1 MIEIGIDPN
10 IFEAGGIILSWHG
23 LFSVIAVAVAV
34 WLTSKLAPRQ
44 GISAD
49 DVLSV
54 AVWAIIGG
62 VIGARLL
69 HIVDKLDYYTA
80 NPLDIFA
87 IWTGGIAVWG
97 GVLGGLLGGWIYA
110 SKAGIVRGRLA
121 DVTAPSL
128 LLAMAIGRIGDII
141 NGEHIAHQTDL
152 PWGFVYTHPASL
164 SFGRGATHPAVV
176 YEMMLDLAV
185 VGLAL
190 WVLPRYLRPDGMVF
204 AASLLLYAFGRF
216 FILILHDYNTW
227 FWSMS
232 EAQIVSLAVVLAT
245 VPLLAWNR
253 TGSRELR
260 VGSRTVTVPTLSWT
274 GKFGR
279 FGPPEPVGP
288 VPDTRRPRAQ
298 RRRRGR

>member
-44 GISAD
+44 GISSD

-121 DVTAPSL
+121 DVTAPGL

-176 YEMMLDLAV
+176 YEMMLDLVV

-204 AASLLLYAFGRF
+204 AASLLLYAAGRF

-232 EAQIVSLAVVLAT
+232 EAQIVSLAVVLVT
-245 VPLLAWNR
+245 VPLLAWKGR
-253 TGSRELR
+253 
-260 VGSRTVTVPTLSWT
+260 
-274 GKFGR
+274 FGR

>member
-34 WLTSKLAPRQ
+34 WLTTKLAPRN

-69 HIVDKLDYYTA
+69 HIIDKLDYYTA

-87 IWTGGIAVWG
+87 IWSGGIAVWG
-97 GVLGGLLGGWIYA
+97 GVLGGLLGGWVYA
-110 SKAGIVRGRLA
+110 SRAGIVRGRLA
-121 DVTAPSL
+121 DVTAPGL

-141 NGEHIAHQTDL
+141 NGEHLSHQTDL
-152 PWGFVYTHPASL
+152 PWGFVYAHPGSL

-176 YEMMLDLAV
+176 YEMMLDLVV
-185 VGLAL
+185 VGLAM
-190 WVLPRYLRPDGMVF
+190 WVLPKYLRPDGMVF

-232 EAQIVSLAVVLAT
+232 EAQIVSLAVVLVT
-245 VPLLAWNR
+245 LPLLVW
-253 TGSRELR
+253 
-260 VGSRTVTVPTLSWT
+260 
-274 GKFGR
+274 KGR
-279 FGPPEPVGP
+279 FGNFGAPEPVGP
-288 VPDTRRPRAQ
+288 VPDTRRPRAE